1 MDALKLLRFS
11 TLTSVLLL
19 IGLYSYAGGLKSFR
33 PGQPWLDTDGH
44 FINAHGGG
52 ILFQNGTYYWYGES
66 KDEKVA
72 FALEGVSCYSSKDL
86 YSWKN
91 EGIAFS
97 VVKNDTTHDV
107 TLGCTLERP
116 KVIYNAKT
124 KKYVMWFHLE
134 FRNQGYKKA
143 RIGLATSDSPTG
155 PFVFHKSYRPNAG
168 KWPLNFT
175 TDKKVED
182 FAPAIK
188 TKSIDTKTLSKEGY
202 FFLRDFEG
210 GQMSR
215 DMTIF
220 VDDTGKTYH
229 ICASE
234 ENQTLQIAELSD
246 DYQSHTGKFI
256 RVAVGNANEAPTIFK
271 RKNRYYMITSGCTG
285 WAPNAGR
292 LLVAD
297 SILGEW
303 KILPNPF
310 IGKDSEKSFY
320 SQGTYILPVQGKKD
334 AFIFMADRW
343 NPQNLKFSTH
353 IWLPIRF
360 ENDLP
365 VLKWYDKWDL
375 DEL

>member
-1 MDALKLLRFS
+1 MHILKIVRLL
-11 TLTSVLLL
+11 TLTSVSLI
-19 IGLYSYAGGLKSFR
+19 IGLNSNAAGLKSFR
-33 PGQPWLDTDGH
+33 PGQPWLDTNGQ

-52 ILFQNGTYYWYGES
+52 ILFQKGTYYWYGEC

-72 FALEGVSCYSSKDL
+72 YALEGVSCYSSKDL
-86 YSWKN
+86 YRWKN

-97 VVKNDTTHDV
+97 VIKNDTTHDV
-107 TLGCTLERP
+107 SSGCTLERP
-116 KVIYNAKT
+116 KVIYNVKT

-175 TDKKVED
+175 TEKKLED
-182 FAPAIK
+182 FSAELA
-188 TKSIDTKTLSKEGY
+188 TKKPDKRKLTEEGY

-215 DMTIF
+215 DMTIY
-220 VDDTGKTYH
+220 VDDNGKAYS
-229 ICASE
+229 IFASE
-234 ENQTLQIAELSD
+234 DNQTLQIAELSD
-246 DYQSHTGKFI
+246 DYQSHNGKFI

-297 SILGEW
+297 SIFGEW
-303 KILPNPF
+303 KTLPNPF
-310 IGKDSEKSFY
+310 IGKDSEKSFH

-343 NPQNLKFSTH
+343 NGQNLKFSPY

-365 VLKWYDKWDL
+365 VLKWYDEWDL
-375 DEL
+375 SDF